1 MRVLLPSVIA
11 HTPMAAVSAPF
22 HFLGNLWLIEYSG
35 LGPESTVFLYTLPLV
50 HSLMP
55 LPFSTSVCQWMSQFL
70 FLFFLLGCL
79 ILYCLTLRKKIPA
92 GKASHVFP
100 QVSLVSVSS
109 LTGQLLDVPV
119 FIPNVIHYS
128 ELPENSLSHLNFLC
142 ISKNNLSLL

>member
-1 MRVLLPSVIA
+1 M
-11 HTPMAAVSAPF
+11 
-22 HFLGNLWLIEYSG
+22 IEYSG
-35 LGPESTVFLYTLPLV
+35 LGPESTFFLYTLPLV

-55 LPFSTSVCQWMSQFL
+55 LPFSTSVCQWMFQF
-70 FLFFLLGCL
+70 FVFFFVRLSHSLLSDS
-79 ILYCLTLRKKIPA
+79 KKEDPCR
-92 GKASHVFP
+92 KASHVFP

-128 ELPENSLSHLNFLC
+128 ELPESSLSHLNFLC